1 MLEFLEIILARP
13 SKNFDREY
21 LVIEFHSKL
30 AAMKFYGFE
39 NGRNFTTLRQR
50 GGALQLFIRFFCE
63 SVVIFSRFFKI
74 SDGICAVYI

>member
-50 GGALQLFIRFFCE
+50 GGGFAAFYT
-63 SVVIFSRFFKI
+63 IFLRVCRDIFAIF
-74 SDGICAVYI
+74 